1 MLAPLVTGL
10 ALGGLYAMTAI
21 IYNVMYSSSKVLS
34 LTTGHLLMIG
44 GVTGAWLISVQGLN
58 PVIGIAIVL
67 CIGGAFGGLTEVVAV
82 RRTLAKPDDHLW
94 LLSTLALATIVQQC
108 VALWWGTEPRP
119 FPKLLPFEGTGY
131 QHQKYWL
138 PVIVAALMAVSIE
151 AFSRRTFIG
160 KSLRALAE
168 DELAAQAR
176 GMDTS
181 RLRLFSYVLS
191 GILGAIAGL
200 AAGQITF
207 AYYAL
212 GLSLTLNGFVA
223 LALGGIGSNLGA
235 LIGGLILGLITAF
248 GTHFFGGEFQNT
260 ISIGLLILFLIIR
273 PQGLFGSAKM
283 RQV

>member
-1 MLAPLVTGL
+1 MLASLVTGL

-34 LTTGHLLMIG
+34 LTTGHLLMVG
-44 GVTGAWLISVQGLN
+44 GVAGAWMISVVGLN
-58 PVIGIAIVL
+58 LLLGIAIVL
-67 CIGGAFGGLTEVVAV
+67 CIGAAFGGLTEVVAV
-82 RRTLAKPDDHLW
+82 RRTLAKPEDHLW

-119 FPKLLPFEGTGY
+119 FPQLLPIDSIGY
-131 QHQKYWL
+131 MHQKYWL
-138 PVIVAALMAVSIE
+138 PVIVSALMAIAIE
-151 AFSRRTFIG
+151 LFSRRTILG

-168 DELAAQAR
+168 DELAARAR
-176 GMDTS
+176 GMDTG
-181 RLRLFSYVLS
+181 RLRLFSYVLA
-191 GILGAIAGL
+191 GVLGAIAGL

-273 PQGLFGSAKM
+273 PQGLFGSRKL

>member
-21 IYNVMYSSSKVLS
+21 IYNVIFSSSKVLS
-34 LTTGHLLMIG
+34 LTTGHMLMIG
-44 GVTGAWLISVQGLN
+44 GVAGAWALSVLGLH
-58 PVIGIAIVL
+58 PLLGIALVVV
-67 CIGGAFGGLTEVVAV
+67 IGGAFGGFTEIVAV
-82 RRTLAKPDDHLW
+82 RRTLARPDDHLW

-119 FPKLLPFEGTGY
+119 FPKLLPVDGTGY
-131 QHQKYWL
+131 LHQRYWL
-138 PVIVAALMAVSIE
+138 PVLAAILMAVAVE
-151 AFSRRTFIG
+151 LFSRRTTVG
-160 KSLRALAE
+160 KSLRALSE
-168 DELAAQAR
+168 DELAARAR
-176 GMDTS
+176 GMDTGQ
-181 RLRLFSYVLS
+181 LRLFSYILA
-191 GILGAIAGL
+191 GALGAIAGL

-223 LALGGIGSNLGA
+223 LALGGIGSNSGA
-235 LIGGLILGLITAF
+235 LVGGLILGLVTAF

-273 PQGLFGSAKM
+273 PQGLLGSAKL